1 MSANNKKSAGMIIMC
16 IAVVVCIVSVILYG
30 KSYNTTKNAYIFL
43 IASAV
48 VGLIS
53 ALGAQKLPKLFNW
66 GAPIAAVLACAGIA
80 YSATVMAD
88 PIGYVIAGLYSMD
101 TLTGFITFGVV
112 ALVAW
117 LLYIVAGFTG
127 MAKE

>member
-1 MSANNKKSAGMIIMC
+1 MEAQGNEIRGVSMRKWIAI
-16 IAVVVCIVSVILYG
+16 IAV
-30 KSYNTTKNAYIFL
+30 A
-43 IASAV
+43 
-48 VGLIS
+48 
-53 ALGAQKLPKLFNW
+53 AL
-66 GAPIAAVLACAGIA
+66 LACAGIA

-112 ALVAW
+112 ALAAW